1 MSEEEKTPDDSNDD
15 DGQTYIDITTI
26 TEEKL
31 SVLLNQLIYLQE
43 FIKSDVSKNIVE
55 NLKNGTVF

>member
-1 MSEEEKTPDDSNDD
+1 MSEEEKTPDDPNDD

-31 SVLLNQLIYLQE
+31 SVLLN
-43 FIKSDVSKNIVE
+43 
-55 NLKNGTVF
+55 